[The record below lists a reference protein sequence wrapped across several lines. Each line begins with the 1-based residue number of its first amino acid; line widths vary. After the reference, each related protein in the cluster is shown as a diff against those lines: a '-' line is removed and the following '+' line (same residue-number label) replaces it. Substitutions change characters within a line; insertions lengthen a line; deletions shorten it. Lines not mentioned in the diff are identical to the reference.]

1 MRTFCGIYFILIN
14 LISFVM
20 YCIDKKRAK
29 NHKWRISENAL
40 ILSCVFGGSIGGLLG
55 MKIFHH
61 KTKHK
66 KFTIGVP
73 VILILQI
80 ILFCMIS
87 GGFRPLL

>member
-1 MRTFCGIYFILIN
+1 MKDFCGIYFVLIN

-20 YCIDKKRAK
+20 YYIDKKRAK
-29 NHKWRISENAL
+29 KHKWRISENAL

-73 VILILQI
+73 VILIVQI

-87 GGFRPLL
+87 GVFRPLW